1 MTERPRR
8 RLSEDQRRTQILEAT
23 VATVA
28 TLGYDQASLA
38 RIAERAGVSKGL
50 VSHYFG
56 TREDLMAETAT
67 ATVRTVREAIGAALD
82 LTAPVP
88 QVIRAAIHHAA
99 RLHLTHREA
108 LTALAQITGNLR
120 SPDGTRR
127 LSLADYEETY
137 RAQEALFR
145 RGQAEGSLRDLDPR
159 LMAVTYQGAVDAM
172 LGYAEAHP
180 DTDLDHYADTLAD
193 LLLGGIAI
201 GSG

>member
-23 VATVA
+23 VSTVA
-28 TLGYDQASLA
+28 AVGYDQASLA

-67 ATVRTVREAIGAALD
+67 ATVRAVREAIGAALD
-82 LTAPVP
+82 LSAPVP

-99 RLHLTHREA
+99 RLHLTHRDT

-120 SPDGTRR
+120 SPDGSRR

-145 RGQAEGSLRDLDPR
+145 RGQAEGSLRELDPR

-193 LLLGGIAI
+193 LLLGGIAVT
-201 GSG
+201 GG